1 MTCDALVKSQE
12 IMDFIIYNNP
22 WYYNYNPSDKIEN
35 ACVIEVDENFSIGYG
50 KLSGD
55 MKMSISNLGYQT
67 IPKLYGIMDT
77 SSMDAAGITSSL
89 NQPFLNVRGQGVIM
103 GIVDTGI
110 DYTHE
115 AFKKSQNV
123 SRIAV
128 IWDQTGE
135 WNNTESQESRS
146 DYISSVYKYG
156 RVFTNEEINAALKA
170 QSDGGNPYEY
180 VPEKD
185 TDGHGTFIAGIAAG
199 SQTDEFCGAAPEC
212 ELAVVKLK
220 EAKDYLKEY
229 FLVNRETAVFEETD
243 IMLGVRFLLDYAAK
257 RKMPLVICFGL
268 GTGSGPRT
276 GATPLASMLSLV
288 AIRTNVVVVSCMG
301 NEAAGRTHISGEA
314 LSSVSPYTI
323 ELNVGKKE
331 KGFSM
336 EIWADTLELLSV
348 SFVSPSGQ
356 LIPRVP
362 VRVGQSSVFRFL
374 LENTTVSVDY
384 KVAETVSG
392 YEVIFIRFASP
403 SQGVWGVN
411 VYSLTNI
418 TAVYNAWLTLEQ
430 FLAGEVFFVKS
441 NPDVTLT
448 EPSPAFY
455 MISVGAYNHVTG
467 GIAIDSGRGYTADNR
482 VKPDITAP
490 GVNVYGPRVGGGY
503 TTRSGTSIA
512 AAHTAGAAA
521 LLLTWGVY
529 YGNAKYLG
537 TNDVKYI
544 LIRGAVRDESV
555 TSSGSEEFPNNIW
568 GYGRLNLINSFLELR
583 VT

>member
-1 MTCDALVKSQE
+1 MTCDALIKSQE

-115 AFKKSQNV
+115 AFKKSPNV

-146 DYISSVYKYG
+146 DYVSSVYKYG

-314 LSSVSPYTI
+314 LSSVSPY
-323 ELNVGKKE
+323 K
-331 KGFSM
+331 
-336 EIWADTLELLSV
+336 
-348 SFVSPSGQ
+348 VSP
-356 LIPRVP
+356 
-362 VRVGQSSVFRFL
+362 
-374 LENTTVSVDY
+374 
-384 KVAETVSG
+384 
-392 YEVIFIRFASP
+392 
-403 SQGVWGVN
+403 
-411 VYSLTNI
+411 
-418 TAVYNAWLTLEQ
+418 
-430 FLAGEVFFVKS
+430 
-441 NPDVTLT
+441 
-448 EPSPAFY
+448 
-455 MISVGAYNHVTG
+455 
-467 GIAIDSGRGYTADNR
+467 
-482 VKPDITAP
+482 
-490 GVNVYGPRVGGGY
+490 
-503 TTRSGTSIA
+503 
-512 AAHTAGAAA
+512 
-521 LLLTWGVY
+521 
-529 YGNAKYLG
+529 
-537 TNDVKYI
+537 
-544 LIRGAVRDESV
+544 
-555 TSSGSEEFPNNIW
+555 
-568 GYGRLNLINSFLELR
+568 
-583 VT
+583 